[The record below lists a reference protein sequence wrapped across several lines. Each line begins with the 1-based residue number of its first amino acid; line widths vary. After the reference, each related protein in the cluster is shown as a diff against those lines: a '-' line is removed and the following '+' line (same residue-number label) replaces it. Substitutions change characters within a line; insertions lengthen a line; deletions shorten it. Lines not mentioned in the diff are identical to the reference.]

1 MYFNILNDYSL
12 FAVLFVDEGAKKL
25 FPGPSAKTNEENFNK
40 EISEKSTDDSKELSE
55 ALSVSTSSKIQ
66 EVSEIMRADSV
77 SSEILSEMNE
87 SVSLS
92 STKSQ
97 DFSETKS
104 LDSDL
109 RHPAVVS
116 SLNENKISLDRSD
129 SKSQT
134 DTFTSEST
142 SSKTSDLMNSVQLVE
157 ENTMSNKITSSDGE
171 TSTLKAKETSK
182 DLSEKSNPQ
191 LSSNTSHE
199 VNSSEDSVSE
209 IPSVNNSVSVEE
221 ELDCESSSKNSKCNS
236 SEGCEIPS
244 IKEFI
249 DGGSEHGKLS
259 LDVFSKGNEMCVSD
273 GTPPPVCQVKKEK
286 KRTASE
292 SEVVNIVNYV
302 STSLINDALHNLFEI
317 SNERGILKSFL
328 NHKSHENK
336 LQVEAQG
343 VKEKTT
349 EALVDSLLN
358 LHLKDAFTTLFKILE
373 NQKTKSK
380 KSELLFTNS
389 ADMKCV
395 VQTDTPISS
404 LTMLDGTT
412 VIIEETSELP
422 LNHLSHDI
430 NSNQIFAE
438 PANLN
443 VNYLATSESEQ
454 QFQQQQLLLQQYS
467 YFYRKI
473 PNKPPPPYTP
483 PSSPVLSSDF
493 PFVKEKPV
501 EKITTVKKVTKHI
514 HEVLDHALEVIL
526 DGKSKGLPLHDISL
540 PNEDFNFDKLEL
552 STPSQSVFVDF
563 VFDLT
568 KEIILEKFR

>member
-1 MYFNILNDYSL
+1 MYFNILNDHSL
-12 FAVLFVDEGAKKL
+12 FVVLFVDEGAKKL
-25 FPGPSAKTNEENFNK
+25 IPGPSAKTIEENFNK
-40 EISEKSTDDSKELSE
+40 EVSEKSTDDSKEISE
-55 ALSVSTSSKIQ
+55 ALSASTSSKVQ
-66 EVSEIMRADSV
+66 EASEIMRANSA

-87 SVSLS
+87 SVSIS

-104 LDSDL
+104 LDLDL
-109 RHPAVVS
+109 KHPVVVS

-134 DTFTSEST
+134 DTFVSEST
-142 SSKTSDLMNSVQLVE
+142 SSKTSDLMNSSLLVE
-157 ENTMSNKITSSDGE
+157 ENTVSNKMTSSDGE
-171 TSTLKAKETSK
+171 TSTLKTKAASK
-182 DLSEKSNPQ
+182 DLSEKSN
-191 LSSNTSHE
+191 LSSNSSHE

-221 ELDCESSSKNSKCNS
+221 ELGYESSSKNSKCNN
-236 SEGCEIPS
+236 SEGCEVPS
-244 IKEFI
+244 VTECI
-249 DGGSEHGKLS
+249 DGGSECGKLS
-259 LDVFSKGNEMCVSD
+259 LDVFSKQNEMCISD
-273 GTPPPVCQVKKEK
+273 GTSPSVCQAKKEN
-286 KRTASE
+286 KRTPSE
-292 SEVVNIVNYV
+292 SEIVNIVNYV
-302 STSLINDALHNLFEI
+302 STSLVNDALHNLFEI

-328 NHKSHENK
+328 NHKCHENK
-336 LQVEAQG
+336 LEVETQT

-358 LHLKDAFTTLFKILE
+358 LHLKDAFTTLFKILG
-373 NQKTKSK
+373 NRKTKLQ
-380 KSELLFTNS
+380 KSEIVFANS
-389 ADMKCV
+389 ANMKCDM
-395 VQTDTPISS
+395 QATAPISS
-404 LTMLDGTT
+404 LTMLDGT
-412 VIIEETSELP
+412 IMLIEETSELP

-430 NSNQIFAE
+430 NSNQIFTE
-438 PANLN
+438 LANLSLN
-443 VNYLATSESEQ
+443 SLVTPESEQ

-514 HEVLDHALEVIL
+514 HEVLDHALEVIV

-540 PNEDFNFDKLEL
+540 SNEDFNFNKLEL